1 MFNTRLPLLYV
12 LVLIMLALPGLA
24 PAADESTLPGQNA
37 DPDAI
42 YPPGERNASSGA
54 PAEWPDI
61 LKDEAVYGFA
71 LIDRLEYGVPESG
84 EDNYL
89 WDAQGWL
96 GGDTHK
102 FWFKTEGEGPIDGG
116 SPEDTEFQALYNRTI
131 TPFWGVQAGLRYDV
145 NPNPD
150 RGFAVL
156 GVQGLAPYWFES
168 DTALFV
174 SEDGDVSFRGEF
186 EYELLLTQRLIL
198 QPRLEVNA
206 SAQDVPEYGL
216 ASGLNNTE
224 AGVRLRYEIKR
235 EFAPYIGV
243 RWEQTYG
250 ETKDIAQAEGEETSS
265 TAFVVGI
272 RAWY

>member
-1 MFNTRLPLLYV
+1 MFKQSITMAAAAATLL
-12 LVLIMLALPGLA
+12 LGAIM
-24 PAADESTLPGQNA
+24 PAHAASNGKADLGSVVPQGPVEP
-37 DPDAI
+37 
-42 YPPGERNASSGA
+42 SSGA
-54 PAEWPDI
+54 PLAWKKPIQDQQI
-61 LKDEAVYGFA
+61 HKML
-71 LIDRLEYGVPESG
+71 LIDRLEYGATDGP
-84 EDNYL
+84 DNYL
-89 WDAQGWL
+89 WDTQAWF
-96 GGDTHK
+96 GGDTNK
-102 FWFKTEGEGPIDGG
+102 LWLKSEGEGPIHGG

-131 TPFWGVQAGLRYDV
+131 TPFWNAQAGLRYDV

-156 GVQGLAPYWFES
+156 GLQGLAPYWFET

-198 QPRLEVNA
+198 QPRLEINA
-206 SAQDVPEYGL
+206 SAQDVPEYDLG
-216 ASGLNNTE
+216 SGLNSTE
-224 AGVRLRYEIKR
+224 MGIRLRYEIQR

-250 ETKDIAQAEGEETSS
+250 DTNDMARAEGEPTSS
-265 TAFVVGI
+265 TAFVIGV